1 MPKAPVD
8 SSSSPVKSEPY
19 PSQSPTKSGKAGGGK
34 GGAIFTD
41 EIDKQIM
48 NHVLSIS
55 DINLRYNWPDL
66 AKSGLPQFTPK
77 QVSPRS
83 SFDFFT
89 YHLVPVTNYHR
100 PDLVSIQL
108 KGRWDY
114 KIKNALFPPEVMK
127 MSKQAKE
134 GGKAAKAE
142 E

>member
-1 MPKAPVD
+1 MPKAPAG

-41 EIDKQIM
+41 EIDRQIM

-55 DINLRYNWPDL
+55 DINLRYDWPDL

-83 SFDFFT
+83 SFDFFII
-89 YHLVPVTNYHR
+89 Y
-100 PDLVSIQL
+100 IF
-108 KGRWDY
+108 
-114 KIKNALFPPEVMK
+114 LFSM
-127 MSKQAKE
+127 
-134 GGKAAKAE
+134 
-142 E
+142 

>member
-1 MPKAPVD
+1 MPKAPAG

-19 PSQSPTKSGKAGGGK
+19 PPQSPTKSGKAGGGK

-41 EIDKQIM
+41 EIDRQIM

-77 QVSPRS
+77 QASPRLIS
-83 SFDFFT
+83 GFET
-89 YHLVPVTNYHR
+89 YHSIPGTNHR
-100 PDLVSIQL
+100 LDLLSIQL